1 MVIDNFCPFGSKMTI
16 HSSASAKYD
25 SHIMK
30 LRKEVEELAIEVCKR
45 HSHAEILQLHVLRAL
60 QSKIGTAGSD
70 VTTKMIDKELDKIPV
85 IRNASI
91 SMTEAAANMLEL
103 LETSDPAEVR
113 DNFTTWYF
121 SPPESEDGEAPPGI
135 DPSMDRPPAPAASK
149 KSSPPVKK
157 SPTGKS
163 ESLEDVLAE
172 LNALIGLEKAK
183 SQVNSLI
190 ALHKANSIRKSQ
202 NLPPVPVGLHLVFTG
217 NPGTGKTTVAR
228 LIGRLYKA
236 IGLLGGGQLIEVDR
250 SQLVAGYVG
259 QTALRTQEAINAA
272 DGGVLFIDEAY
283 SLVSDSGSNN
293 GFGDE
298 AISTLVKAMEDK
310 RDSLA
315 VVVAGY
321 SGAMEEFIK
330 ANQGL
335 KSRFQTF
342 IEFEDYGTEDLIKIF
357 KNIASESKVNCSPE
371 LEEALH
377 RYITELKPSGED
389 GNGRF
394 ARNLFEKMFLNLTTR
409 AMADGNIEPHE
420 LESFSIADIPELPK
434 KPGVDPNKPK
444 FGFI

>member
-1 MVIDNFCPFGSKMTI
+1 
-16 HSSASAKYD
+16 
-25 SHIMK
+25 MK

-85 IRNASI
+85 IRNAAI
-91 SMTEAAANMLEL
+91 SMSEAAATMLEM
-103 LETSDPAEVR
+103 LETTDPVEVR
-113 DNFTTWYF
+113 DGFTTWYF
-121 SPPESEDGEAPPGI
+121 NPPEIEDGDTPAGNDPAGDKPAAPAQPKK
-135 DPSMDRPPAPAASK
+135 PAPAAK
-149 KSSPPVKK
+149 KPSN
-157 SPTGKS
+157 GKH
-163 ESLEDVLAE
+163 ETLEDVLAE
-172 LNALIGLEKAK
+172 LNSLIGLEKAK

-236 IGLLGGGQLIEVDR
+236 IGLLNGGQLIEVDR
-250 SQLVAGYVG
+250 SHLVAGYVG
-259 QTALRTQEAINAA
+259 QTALRTQEAINSA

-283 SLVSDSGSNN
+283 SLVSDTGSNN

-330 ANQGL
+330 SNQGL

-357 KNIASESKVNCSPE
+357 KNIAAESKVSCTPE
-371 LEEALH
+371 VESAL
-377 RYITELKPSGED
+377 RNYITELKPSGED

-409 AMADGNIEPHE
+409 AMADGTIEAHE
-420 LESFSIADIPELPK
+420 LEAFTTADIPELPK